1 MAVYAQVKRIPGKAS
16 EVTILSAPPAGWDDS
31 EEAELEWLARGAG
44 ELARKSRENFNKHQA
59 ELCRRKLLSEMR
71 QATK

>member
-1 MAVYAQVKRIPGKAS
+1 MAAYAQVKSIPGTAS
-16 EVTILSAPPAGWDDS
+16 KVTILSAPPAGWDDS
-31 EEAELEWLARGAG
+31 EEAELEWLARDAG
-44 ELARKSRENFNKHQA
+44 ELARKSRENLNKHQA